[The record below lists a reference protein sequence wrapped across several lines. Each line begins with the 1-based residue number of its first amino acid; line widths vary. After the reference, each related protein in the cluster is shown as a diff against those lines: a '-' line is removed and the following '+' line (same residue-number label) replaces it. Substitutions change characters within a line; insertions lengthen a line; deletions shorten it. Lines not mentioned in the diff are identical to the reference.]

1 MKRRVVEIL
10 RENHLTYM
18 REGKEVYT
26 HIEEKDGMRYV
37 TRPEVPLTLE
47 IEEGYVDLGK
57 RMLIDADGNECE
69 GFKRPRGKCLA
80 MNFCEVMFNSDGT
93 ALWVDIDKHVEEL
106 KERVYI
112 SILQSVCKYYVKTDN
127 KIHIGV
133 EWMGNFCY
141 VKGWLLVE

>member
-1 MKRRVVEIL
+1 MKRNVAEIM
-10 RENHLTYM
+10 REKNLTYM
-18 REGKEVYT
+18 RNGKEVFT
-26 HIEEKDGMRYV
+26 SIEERDGMRYV
-37 TRPEVPLTLE
+37 TRPEVPLALY
-47 IEEGYVDLGK
+47 IEDGYVDLGK
-57 RMLIDADGNECE
+57 RMLQDADGNECE

-80 MNFCEVMFNSDGT
+80 MNFCEVMFNSDGK

-112 SILQSVCKYYVKTDN
+112 GILQSVCKYYVKTDN